1 MLVQI
6 IKVWALEARE
16 YTDRLGQKQIFNSKG
31 FTMRMG
37 EGTFYAEAIGDT
49 AKELDKLDIHP
60 QDTAFI
66 QVSLRAREYKAQSGV
81 ERVANEVTIQ
91 QMWMV

>member
-16 YTDRLGQKQIFNSKG
+16 YTDRLGQKQVFNSKG

-49 AKELDKLDIHP
+49 ARELDKLEIHP
-60 QDTAFI
+60 QDTAFV

>member
-49 AKELDKLDIHP
+49 ARELDKLDIHP
-60 QDTAFI
+60 QDTAFV

>member
-6 IKVWALEARE
+6 IKVWTLEARE

-49 AKELDKLDIHP
+49 ARELDKLDIQP
-60 QDTAFI
+60 NDTAFV
-66 QVSLRAREYKAQSGV
+66 QVSLRAREYKSQNGT
-81 ERVANEVTIQ
+81 ERVSNEVTIQ
-91 QMWMV
+91 QMWMI

>member
-37 EGTFYAEAIGDT
+37 EGTFYAEAIGDN

-60 QDTAFI
+60 KDTAFV

-91 QMWMV
+91 QMYMI